1 MGEKKA
7 AIADRVEEEH
17 ATLRT
22 LMDNVLDA
30 FARPPSKEFADWKL
44 ELVWQLRDFRNVL
57 VKHFDL
63 EEDGGF
69 MGDVIAKAP
78 QEKRRVD
85 MLEAEHGEFLDELDG
100 ITGELKRM
108 ADVSTLP
115 SVRDRLSGLVNKLHD
130 HEASERDL
138 MYSVYFRDIGVGD

>member
-1 MGEKKA
+1 MGEKKP

-22 LMDNVLDA
+22 LMDNLA
-30 FARPPSKEFADWKL
+30 TTFARPPSGEFGDWKL
-44 ELVWQLRDFRNVL
+44 DRVWQLRDFRNVL

-78 QEKRRVD
+78 QERRRVD

-100 ITGELKRM
+100 ITGDLKRM
-108 ADVSTLP
+108 VDLSSLP
-115 SVRDRLSGLVNKLHD
+115 SVRDRLSGLVSKLHD

-138 MYSVYFRDIGVGD
+138 MYTVYFRDIGVGD